1 MKKIKFNFKDITIF
15 FLICFIS
22 NYLTIKLSF
31 ISGDIINKIYDKT
44 LMDNLIIYSMKL
56 ILIVVLAMGSV
67 TIKNSYRVYLVSNKS
82 GKYRTILYNK
92 ILNKKLDEFKK
103 NPPSYYHNLLYSDIE
118 TLRGNYLNSKLLIM
132 DSVLLLLG
140 ASISITNIHY
150 VFLIIA
156 ILSAFIPYLIPKFFE
171 SYMDRQRV
179 VNSKASE
186 DYISFVKEGVL
197 GVETIR
203 DYHIEDNFIED
214 FSKYKNNLLESGN
227 KLMDIQN
234 LIIASSIFSG
244 FLMYA
249 VILSSGVF
257 LHNRGLISIGAI
269 FVASQLTNSIK
280 SPVIDIINNKIY
292 MNSTKS
298 IREKLFSELTED
310 KIIEKDKDFSFK
322 DKISIENLSFSYDG
336 ENRILEDVNLEI
348 YKNNKYLIVGES
360 GSGKST
366 FFKILM
372 KWIENFSGNIFV
384 DSKNINEITTQEWN
398 KEFVPVLQETY
409 IFEKSVGFNITF
421 EENYDEKRL
430 AKAIKTSGLS
440 DFVSNLDKGI
450 NTVIKEDGSNI
461 SGGEK
466 KRIGIARALYKNG
479 NVLLV
484 DEPFSSIDKKT
495 QEQIEKMLLSL
506 EDKTILN
513 ISHSYDENFIRQ
525 YDYVIH
531 VEKGIVRVFDSK
543 SYCLNDKEDAN
554 DKNK

>member
-1 MKKIKFNFKDITIF
+1 MEKIKFNFKDITIF
-15 FLICFIS
+15 FLVSIIS
-22 NYLTIKLSF
+22 NFLTIRLSF

-103 NPPSYYHNLLYSDIE
+103 NAPSYYHNLLYSDIE
-118 TLRGNYLNSKLLIM
+118 TLRGNYLNSKLLMM

-171 SYMDRQRV
+171 GYMDIQRV

-234 LIIASSIFSG
+234 LIVASSIFSG

-310 KIIEKDKDFSFK
+310 KIIEKDKNFSFK

-372 KWIENFSGNIFV
+372 KWIENFSGNILV

-430 AKAIKTSGLS
+430 AEAIKTSGLS

-450 NTVIKEDGSNI
+450 NTIINEDGSNI

-531 VEKGIVRVFDSK
+531 FEKGIVRVFDSK
-543 SYCLNDKEDAN
+543 SYCLNDKDDAN

>member
-15 FLICFIS
+15 FLVSIIS
-22 NYLTIKLSF
+22 NFLTIRLSF

-67 TIKNSYRVYLVSNKS
+67 TIKNSYRAYLVSNKL

-103 NPPSYYHNLLYSDIE
+103 NAPSYYHNLLYSDIE
-118 TLRGNYLNSKLLIM
+118 TLRGNYLNSKLLMM

-171 SYMDRQRV
+171 GYMDIQRV

-234 LIIASSIFSG
+234 LIVASSIFSG

-310 KIIEKDKDFSFK
+310 KIIEKDKNFSFK

-372 KWIENFSGNIFV
+372 KWIENFSGNILV

-398 KEFVPVLQETY
+398 KEFVPVLQDTY

-430 AKAIKTSGLS
+430 AEAIKTSGLS

-450 NTVIKEDGSNI
+450 NTIIKEDGSNI

-531 VEKGIVRVFDSK
+531 FENGIVRVFDSK
-543 SYCLNDKEDAN
+543 SYCLNDKDDAN

>member
-1 MKKIKFNFKDITIF
+1 MQKIKFNFKDITIF
-15 FLICFIS
+15 FLVSIIS
-22 NYLTIKLSF
+22 NFLTIRLSF

-44 LMDNLIIYSMKL
+44 LMDNLIIYSMTL
-56 ILIVVLAMGSV
+56 VLIVVLAMGSV

-103 NPPSYYHNLLYSDIE
+103 NAPSYYHNLLYSDIE
-118 TLRGNYLNSKLLIM
+118 TLRGDYLNSKLLMM

-140 ASISITNIHY
+140 ASIFITNIHY

-171 SYMDRQRV
+171 GYMDRQRV

-214 FSKYKNNLLESGN
+214 FSRYKNNLLKSGN

-234 LIIASSIFSG
+234 LIVASSIFSG

-257 LHNRGLISIGAI
+257 LHNKGLISIGAI

-280 SPVIDIINNKIY
+280 SPAIDIINNKIY

-310 KIIEKDKDFSFK
+310 KIIEKDRDFSFK
-322 DKISIENLSFSYDG
+322 DKISIENLGFSYDG

-421 EENYDEKRL
+421 EEKYDEKRL
-430 AKAIKTSGLS
+430 AEAIKTSGLS

-513 ISHSYDENFIRQ
+513 ISHSYNENFIRQ

-531 VEKGIVRVFDSK
+531 FEKGIVRVFDSK
-543 SYCLNDKEDAN
+543 SYCLNDKDDAY

>member
-1 MKKIKFNFKDITIF
+1 MEKIKFNFKDITIF
-15 FLICFIS
+15 FLVSIIS
-22 NYLTIKLSF
+22 NFLTIRLSF

-44 LMDNLIIYSMKL
+44 LMDNLLIYSMKL

-92 ILNKKLDEFKK
+92 ILNKKLGEFKK
-103 NPPSYYHNLLYSDIE
+103 NAPSYYHNLLYSDIE
-118 TLRGNYLNSKLLIM
+118 TLRGNYLNSKLLMM

-171 SYMDRQRV
+171 GYMDRQRV

-234 LIIASSIFSG
+234 LIVASSIFSG

-249 VILSSGVF
+249 VILSSGVL

-298 IREKLFSELTED
+298 IREKLLSELTED
-310 KIIEKDKDFSFK
+310 KIIEKDKNFSFK

-348 YKNNKYLIVGES
+348 YKNNKYLIIGES

-384 DSKNINEITTQEWN
+384 DSKNTNEITTQEWN

-430 AKAIKTSGLS
+430 AEAIKTSGLS
-440 DFVSNLDKGI
+440 DFVSKLDKGI
-450 NTVIKEDGSNI
+450 NTVIKGDGSNI

-531 VEKGIVRVFDSK
+531 FENGIVRVFDSK
-543 SYCLNDKEDAN
+543 SYCLNDKDDAY

>member
-22 NYLTIKLSF
+22 NYLTIRLSF

-82 GKYRTILYNK
+82 EKYRTILYNK

-103 NPPSYYHNLLYSDIE
+103 NAPSYYHNLLYSDIE
-118 TLRGNYLNSKLLIM
+118 TLRGNYLNSKLLMM

-140 ASISITNIHY
+140 ASIFITNIHY

-171 SYMDRQRV
+171 GYMDRQRV

-203 DYHIEDNFIED
+203 DYHIEDNYIED
-214 FSKYKNNLLESGN
+214 FSRYKNNLLESGN

-234 LIIASSIFSG
+234 LIVASSIFSG

-310 KIIEKDKDFSFK
+310 KIIEKDKNFSFK

-348 YKNNKYLIVGES
+348 HKNNKYLIVGES

-372 KWIENFSGNIFV
+372 KWIENFSGNILV
-384 DSKNINEITTQEWN
+384 DSKNINEITMQEWN

-430 AKAIKTSGLS
+430 EEAIKTSGLS

-450 NTVIKEDGSNI
+450 NTIIKEDGSNI

-531 VEKGIVRVFDSK
+531 FENGIVRVFDSK
-543 SYCLNDKEDAN
+543 SYCLNDKDDAN

>member
-118 TLRGNYLNSKLLIM
+118 TLRGNYLNSKLLMM
-132 DSVLLLLG
+132 DSVLLLLL

-348 YKNNKYLIVGES
+348 HKNNKYLIVGES

-531 VEKGIVRVFDSK
+531 FEKGIVRVFDSK

>member
-1 MKKIKFNFKDITIF
+1 MEKIKFNFKDITIF

-31 ISGDIINKIYDKT
+31 ISGDIIDKIYDKT
-44 LMDNLIIYSMKL
+44 LMDNLLIYSMKL
-56 ILIVVLAMGSV
+56 ILIVVLTMGSV

-82 GKYRTILYNK
+82 EKYRTILYNK

-103 NPPSYYHNLLYSDIE
+103 NSPSYYHNLLYSDIE
-118 TLRGNYLNSKLLIM
+118 TLRGNYLNSKLLMM

-171 SYMDRQRV
+171 GYMDRQRV

-372 KWIENFSGNIFV
+372 KWIENFSGNILV
-384 DSKNINEITTQEWN
+384 DNKDINEITTQEWN
-398 KEFVPVLQETY
+398 KEFAPVLQETY

-430 AKAIKTSGLS
+430 AEAIKTSGLS

-450 NTVIKEDGSNI
+450 NTIINEDGSNI

-531 VEKGIVRVFDSK
+531 FEKGIVRVFDSK
-543 SYCLNDKEDAN
+543 SYCLNDKDDAN

>member
-1 MKKIKFNFKDITIF
+1 MEKIKFNFKDITIF
-15 FLICFIS
+15 FLVSIIS
-22 NYLTIKLSF
+22 NFLTIRLSF
-31 ISGDIINKIYDKT
+31 ISGDIINRIYDKT

-67 TIKNSYRVYLVSNKS
+67 TIKNSYRVYLVSNKA

-103 NPPSYYHNLLYSDIE
+103 NAPSYYHNLLYSDIE
-118 TLRGNYLNSKLLIM
+118 TLRGNYLNSKLLMM

-171 SYMDRQRV
+171 GYMDRQRV
-179 VNSKASE
+179 INSKASE

-234 LIIASSIFSG
+234 LIVASSIFSG

-249 VILSSGVF
+249 VILSSGIF

-280 SPVIDIINNKIY
+280 SPVIDIINNKTY

-310 KIIEKDKDFSFK
+310 IIIEKDKDFSFK

-348 YKNNKYLIVGES
+348 YKNNKYLIIGES

-384 DSKNINEITTQEWN
+384 DSKNTNEITTQEWN

-430 AKAIKTSGLS
+430 AEAIKTSGLS
-440 DFVSNLDKGI
+440 DFVSKLDKGI

-531 VEKGIVRVFDSK
+531 FENGIVRVFDSK
-543 SYCLNDKEDAN
+543 SYCLNDKDDAY

>member
-1 MKKIKFNFKDITIF
+1 MEKIKFNFKDITIF

-31 ISGDIINKIYDKT
+31 ISGDIIDKIYDKT
-44 LMDNLIIYSMKL
+44 LMDNLLIYSMKL
-56 ILIVVLAMGSV
+56 ILIVVLTMGSV

-92 ILNKKLDEFKK
+92 ILNKKLGEFKK
-103 NPPSYYHNLLYSDIE
+103 NTPSYYHNLLYSDIE
-118 TLRGNYLNSKLLIM
+118 TLRGNYLNSKLLMM

-171 SYMDRQRV
+171 GYMDRQRV
-179 VNSKASE
+179 INSKASE

-203 DYHIEDNFIED
+203 DYHIEDNYIED

-234 LIIASSIFSG
+234 LIVASSIFSG

-280 SPVIDIINNKIY
+280 SPVIGIINNKIY

-372 KWIENFSGNIFV
+372 KWIEKFSGNILV

-430 AKAIKTSGLS
+430 AEAIKTSGLS

-450 NTVIKEDGSNI
+450 NTIINEDGSNI

-531 VEKGIVRVFDSK
+531 FEKGIVRVFDSK
-543 SYCLNDKEDAN
+543 SYCLNDKDDAN

>member
-1 MKKIKFNFKDITIF
+1 MEKIKFNFKDITIF
-15 FLICFIS
+15 FLVSIIS
-22 NYLTIKLSF
+22 NFLTIRLSF

-44 LMDNLIIYSMKL
+44 LMDNLLIYSMKL

-103 NPPSYYHNLLYSDIE
+103 NAPSYYHNLLYSDIE
-118 TLRGNYLNSKLLIM
+118 TLRGNYLNSKLLMM

-171 SYMDRQRV
+171 GYMDRQRV

-214 FSKYKNNLLESGN
+214 FSRYKNNLLESGN

-234 LIIASSIFSG
+234 LIVASSIFSG

-298 IREKLFSELTED
+298 IREKLFSELSQD
-310 KIIEKDKDFSFK
+310 KIIEKDKNFSFK
-322 DKISIENLSFSYDG
+322 DKINIENLSFSYDG
-336 ENRILEDVNLEI
+336 ENKILEDVNLEI
-348 YKNNKYLIVGES
+348 YKNNKYLIIGES

-372 KWIENFSGNIFV
+372 KWIENFSGNILV
-384 DSKNINEITTQEWN
+384 DSKNINEIATQEWN

-430 AKAIKTSGLS
+430 AEAIKTSGLS
-440 DFVSNLDKGI
+440 DFVSKLDKGI

-531 VEKGIVRVFDSK
+531 FGNGIVRVFDSK
-543 SYCLNDKEDAN
+543 SYCLNDKDDAN

>member
-1 MKKIKFNFKDITIF
+1 MGKIKFNFKDITIF
-15 FLICFIS
+15 FLVSIIS
-22 NYLTIKLSF
+22 NFLTIRLSF

-56 ILIVVLAMGSV
+56 ILIVVLAIGSV

-82 GKYRTILYNK
+82 GKNRTILYNK

-103 NPPSYYHNLLYSDIE
+103 NAPSYYHNLLYSDIE
-118 TLRGNYLNSKLLIM
+118 TLRGNYLNSKLLMM

-171 SYMDRQRV
+171 GYMDRQRV

-203 DYHIEDNFIED
+203 DYHIEDNFIEN

-234 LIIASSIFSG
+234 LIVASSIFSG

-298 IREKLFSELTED
+298 IREKLFRELTED
-310 KIIEKDKDFSFK
+310 KIIEKDKNFSFK

-348 YKNNKYLIVGES
+348 YKNKKYLIVGES

-430 AKAIKTSGLS
+430 AEAIKTSGLS

-525 YDYVIH
+525 YDYVVH
-531 VEKGIVRVFDSK
+531 FENGTVRVFDSK

>member
-1 MKKIKFNFKDITIF
+1 MGKIKFNFKDITIF
-15 FLICFIS
+15 FLVSIIS
-22 NYLTIKLSF
+22 NFLTIRLSF

-44 LMDNLIIYSMKL
+44 LMDNLIIYSVKL

-103 NPPSYYHNLLYSDIE
+103 NAPSYYHNLLYSDIE
-118 TLRGNYLNSKLLIM
+118 TLRGDYLNSKLLMM

-171 SYMDRQRV
+171 GYMDRQRV

-214 FSKYKNNLLESGN
+214 FSRYKNNLLESGN

-234 LIIASSIFSG
+234 LIVASSIFSG

-310 KIIEKDKDFSFK
+310 KIIEKDKNFSFK

-348 YKNNKYLIVGES
+348 HKNNKYLIVGES

-372 KWIENFSGNIFV
+372 KWIENFSGNILV

-409 IFEKSVGFNITF
+409 IFEKSIGFNITL

-430 AKAIKTSGLS
+430 AEAIKTSGLS

-531 VEKGIVRVFDSK
+531 FEKGIVRVFDSK

>member
-22 NYLTIKLSF
+22 NYLTIRLSF

-82 GKYRTILYNK
+82 EKYRTILYNK

-103 NPPSYYHNLLYSDIE
+103 NAPSYYHNLLYSDIE
-118 TLRGNYLNSKLLIM
+118 TLRGNYLNSKLLMM

-140 ASISITNIHY
+140 ASIFITNIHY

-171 SYMDRQRV
+171 GYMDRQRV

-203 DYHIEDNFIED
+203 DYHIEDNYIED
-214 FSKYKNNLLESGN
+214 FSRYKNNLLESGN

-234 LIIASSIFSG
+234 LIVASSIFSG

-372 KWIENFSGNIFV
+372 KWIENFSGNILV
-384 DSKNINEITTQEWN
+384 DSKNINEITMQEWN

-430 AKAIKTSGLS
+430 AEAIKTSGLS

-450 NTVIKEDGSNI
+450 NTIINEDGSNI

-531 VEKGIVRVFDSK
+531 FGNGIVRVFDSK
-543 SYCLNDKEDAN
+543 SYCLNDKDDAN

>member
-1 MKKIKFNFKDITIF
+1 MVKIKFNFKDIAIF
-15 FLICFIS
+15 FLVSIIS
-22 NYLTIKLSF
+22 NFLTIRLSF

-44 LMDNLIIYSMKL
+44 LMDNLLIYSMKL

-67 TIKNSYRVYLVSNKS
+67 TIKNSYRVYLVSNKA

-92 ILNKKLDEFKK
+92 ILNKKLDVFKK
-103 NPPSYYHNLLYSDIE
+103 NAPSYYHNLLYSDIE
-118 TLRGNYLNSKLLIM
+118 TLRGNYLNSKLLMM

-214 FSKYKNNLLESGN
+214 FSRYKNNLLESGN

-234 LIIASSIFSG
+234 LIVASSIFSG

-269 FVASQLTNSIK
+269 FVASQLTNNIK

-298 IREKLFSELTED
+298 IREKLFSELSQD
-310 KIIEKDKDFSFK
+310 KIIEKDKNFSFK
-322 DKISIENLSFSYDG
+322 DKINIENLSFSYDG
-336 ENRILEDVNLEI
+336 ENKILEDVNLEI
-348 YKNNKYLIVGES
+348 YKNNKYLIIGES

-372 KWIENFSGNIFV
+372 KWIENFSGNILV
-384 DSKNINEITTQEWN
+384 DSKNINEIATQEWN

-430 AKAIKTSGLS
+430 AEAIKTSGLS
-440 DFVSNLDKGI
+440 DFVSKLDKGI

-531 VEKGIVRVFDSK
+531 FENGIVRVFDSK
-543 SYCLNDKEDAN
+543 SYCLNDKDDAY

>member
-103 NPPSYYHNLLYSDIE
+103 NAPSYYHNLLYSDIE
-118 TLRGNYLNSKLLIM
+118 TLRGNYLNSKLLMM

-156 ILSAFIPYLIPKFFE
+156 ILSALIPYLIPKFFE
-171 SYMDRQRV
+171 GHMDRQRV

-203 DYHIEDNFIED
+203 DYHIEEKFIED

-234 LIIASSIFSG
+234 LIVASSIFSG

-372 KWIENFSGNIFV
+372 KWIENFSGNILL

-430 AKAIKTSGLS
+430 AEAIKTSGLS

-531 VEKGIVRVFDSK
+531 FEKGIVRVFDSK

>member
-1 MKKIKFNFKDITIF
+1 MVKIKFNFKDIAIF
-15 FLICFIS
+15 FLVSIIS
-22 NYLTIKLSF
+22 NFLTIRLSF

-44 LMDNLIIYSMKL
+44 LMDNLLIYSMKL

-92 ILNKKLDEFKK
+92 ILNKKLGEFKK
-103 NPPSYYHNLLYSDIE
+103 NAPSYYHNLLYSDIE
-118 TLRGNYLNSKLLIM
+118 TLRGNYLNSKLLMM

-171 SYMDRQRV
+171 GYMDRQRIL
-179 VNSKASE
+179 NSKASE

-234 LIIASSIFSG
+234 LIVASSIFSG

-298 IREKLFSELTED
+298 IREKLFSELAED

-348 YKNNKYLIVGES
+348 YKNNKYLTIGES

-384 DSKNINEITTQEWN
+384 DSKNTNEITTQEWN

-430 AKAIKTSGLS
+430 AEAIKTSGLS
-440 DFVSNLDKGI
+440 DFVSKLDRGI

-531 VEKGIVRVFDSK
+531 FENGIVRVFDSK
-543 SYCLNDKEDAN
+543 SYCLNDKDDAY

>member
-22 NYLTIKLSF
+22 NYLTIRLSF
-31 ISGDIINKIYDKT
+31 ISGDIIDKIYDKT
-44 LMDNLIIYSMKL
+44 LMDNLLIYSMKL

-118 TLRGNYLNSKLLIM
+118 TLRGNYLNSKLLMM

-140 ASISITNIHY
+140 ASIFITNIHY

-171 SYMDRQRV
+171 GYMDRQRV

-203 DYHIEDNFIED
+203 DYHIEDNILED
-214 FSKYKNNLLESGN
+214 FSRYKNNLLESGN

-234 LIIASSIFSG
+234 LIVASSIFSG

-310 KIIEKDKDFSFK
+310 KIIEKDKNFSFK

-372 KWIENFSGNIFV
+372 KWIENFSGNILV
-384 DSKNINEITTQEWN
+384 DSKNINEITMQEWN

-430 AKAIKTSGLS
+430 AEAIKTSGLS

-450 NTVIKEDGSNI
+450 NTIIKEDGSNI

-531 VEKGIVRVFDSK
+531 FENGIVRVFDSK

>member
-1 MKKIKFNFKDITIF
+1 MEKIKFNFKDIAIF
-15 FLICFIS
+15 FLVSIIS
-22 NYLTIKLSF
+22 NFLTIRLSF

-44 LMDNLIIYSMKL
+44 LMDNLLIYSMKL

-92 ILNKKLDEFKK
+92 ILNKKLGEFKK
-103 NPPSYYHNLLYSDIE
+103 NAPSYYHNLLYSDIE
-118 TLRGNYLNSKLLIM
+118 TLRGNYLNSKLLMM

-171 SYMDRQRV
+171 GYMDRQRV

-234 LIIASSIFSG
+234 LIVASSIFSG

-249 VILSSGVF
+249 VILSSGVL

-298 IREKLFSELTED
+298 IREKLLSELTED
-310 KIIEKDKDFSFK
+310 KIIEKDKNFSFK

-348 YKNNKYLIVGES
+348 YKNNKYLIIGES

-384 DSKNINEITTQEWN
+384 DSKNTNEITTQEWN

-430 AKAIKTSGLS
+430 AEAIKTSGLS
-440 DFVSNLDKGI
+440 DFVSKLDKGI

-531 VEKGIVRVFDSK
+531 FENGIVRVFDSK
-543 SYCLNDKEDAN
+543 SYCLNDKDDAY

>member
-22 NYLTIKLSF
+22 NYLTIRLSF

-82 GKYRTILYNK
+82 EKYRTILYNK

-103 NPPSYYHNLLYSDIE
+103 NAPSYYHNLLYSDIE
-118 TLRGNYLNSKLLIM
+118 TLRGNYLNSKLLMM

-140 ASISITNIHY
+140 ASIFITNIHY

-171 SYMDRQRV
+171 GYMDRQRV

-203 DYHIEDNFIED
+203 DYHIEDNYIED
-214 FSKYKNNLLESGN
+214 FSRYKNNLLESGN

-234 LIIASSIFSG
+234 LIVASSIFSG

-280 SPVIDIINNKIY
+280 SPAIDIINNKIY

-348 YKNNKYLIVGES
+348 HKNNKYLIVGES

-372 KWIENFSGNIFV
+372 KWIENFSGNILV

-430 AKAIKTSGLS
+430 EEAIKTSGLS

-450 NTVIKEDGSNI
+450 NTIIKEDGSNI

-531 VEKGIVRVFDSK
+531 FENGIVRVFDSK
-543 SYCLNDKEDAN
+543 SYCLNDKDDAN

>member
-1 MKKIKFNFKDITIF
+1 MGKIKFNFKDITIF

-31 ISGDIINKIYDKT
+31 ISGDIIDKIYDKT
-44 LMDNLIIYSMKL
+44 LMDNLLIYSMRL

-118 TLRGNYLNSKLLIM
+118 TLRGNYLNSKLLMM

-171 SYMDRQRV
+171 GYMDRQRV

-280 SPVIDIINNKIY
+280 SPVIGIINNKIY

-310 KIIEKDKDFSFK
+310 KIIEKDKNFSFK
-322 DKISIENLSFSYDG
+322 DKISIENLNFSYDG

-372 KWIENFSGNIFV
+372 KWIENFSGNILV

-430 AKAIKTSGLS
+430 AEAIKTSGLS

-450 NTVIKEDGSNI
+450 NTVIKEDASNI

-531 VEKGIVRVFDSK
+531 FEKGIVRVFDSK

>member
-1 MKKIKFNFKDITIF
+1 MEKIKFNFKDITIF
-15 FLICFIS
+15 FLVSIIS
-22 NYLTIKLSF
+22 NFLTIKLSF
-31 ISGDIINKIYDKT
+31 ISGDIIDKIYDKT
-44 LMDNLIIYSMKL
+44 LMDNLLIYSMRL
-56 ILIVVLAMGSV
+56 ILLVIFTMGSII
-67 TIKNSYRVYLVSNKS
+67 IKNSYRVYLVSNKS

-103 NPPSYYHNLLYSDIE
+103 NAPSYYHNLLYSDIE
-118 TLRGNYLNSKLLIM
+118 TLRGDYLNSKLLMM

-171 SYMDRQRV
+171 GYMDRQRV

-203 DYHIEDNFIED
+203 DYHIEDNYIED
-214 FSKYKNNLLESGN
+214 FSRYKNNLLESGN

-234 LIIASSIFSG
+234 LIVASSIFSG

-372 KWIENFSGNIFV
+372 KWIENFSGNILV
-384 DSKNINEITTQEWN
+384 DSKNINEITMQEWN

-430 AKAIKTSGLS
+430 AEAIKTSGLS

-450 NTVIKEDGSNI
+450 NTIINEDGSNI

-531 VEKGIVRVFDSK
+531 FGNGIVRVFDSK
-543 SYCLNDKEDAN
+543 SYCLNDKDDAN

>member
-1 MKKIKFNFKDITIF
+1 MEKIKFNFKDITIF
-15 FLICFIS
+15 FLVSVIS
-22 NYLTIKLSF
+22 NFLTIRLSF

-118 TLRGNYLNSKLLIM
+118 TLRGDYLNSKLLMM

-150 VFLIIA
+150 IFLIIA
-156 ILSAFIPYLIPKFFE
+156 ILSSFIPYVIPKFFE
-171 SYMDRQRV
+171 GYMDRQRV
-179 VNSKASE
+179 INSKDSE
-186 DYISFVKEGVL
+186 NYISFVKEGVL

-280 SPVIDIINNKIY
+280 SPAIDIINNKIY

-298 IREKLFSELTED
+298 IREKIFSELAED
-310 KIIEKDKDFSFK
+310 KITEKDKDFSFK

-430 AKAIKTSGLS
+430 EEAIKTSGLS

-531 VEKGIVRVFDSK
+531 FEKGIVRVFDSK